1 MKEKDV
7 IMCVIDRLQTIKLK
21 EIINEID
28 PRAFVLVADVR
39 EVMGEGF
46 SLEQ

>member
-1 MKEKDV
+1 MKKKDV
-7 IMCVIDRLQTIKLK
+7 VLCIINRMQTAKLK

-28 PRAFVLVADVR
+28 PIAFVFVADVR

-46 SLEQ
+46 SLE